1 MRKISKTLAKSAITY
16 YDRDGVL
23 QTFTTLGNVRTLEQA
38 VKVLMKHDIYNVL
51 VDDIKVE
58 RQTYAMDAE
67 RFFEL
72 AELVATDD
80 NDNETDD
87 NDNDNDNE

>member
-1 MRKISKTLAKSAITY
+1 MRKIRKTLAKSAISY

-23 QTFTTLGNVRTLEQA
+23 QTLTTPGNVRTVEQA

-51 VDDIKVE
+51 VDDIKVD

-72 AELVATDD
+72 AEPAPTD
-80 NDNETDD
+80 DNETDD
-87 NDNDNDNE
+87 NDNE

>member
-1 MRKISKTLAKSAITY
+1 MRKIRKALVKSAISY

-23 QTFTTLGNVRTLEQA
+23 QTLTTPGNVRTVEQA

-72 AELVATDD
+72 AEPVATDETD
-80 NDNETDD
+80 DNETDD
-87 NDNDNDNE
+87 NNE

>member
-1 MRKISKTLAKSAITY
+1 MRKIRKTRAKSAISY
-16 YDRDGVL
+16 YDRFGAL
-23 QTFTTLGNVRTLEQA
+23 QTLTTPGNVQTVEQA

-72 AELVATDD
+72 AEPVPTDD
-80 NDNETDD
+80 NETETDD
-87 NDNDNDNE
+87 NE

>member
-1 MRKISKTLAKSAITY
+1 MRKIRKTLAKSAISY

-23 QTFTTLGNVRTLEQA
+23 QTLTTPGNVRTVEQA

-72 AELVATDD
+72 AEPVATDDETETDD
-80 NDNETDD
+80 NDNE
-87 NDNDNDNE
+87 

>member
-1 MRKISKTLAKSAITY
+1 MRKIRKTLAESAISY
-16 YDRDGVL
+16 YDRFGVL
-23 QTFTTLGNVRTLEQA
+23 QTLTTLGNVRTVEQA

-72 AELVATDD
+72 AEPVSTDET
-80 NDNETDD
+80 ETDD
-87 NDNDNDNE
+87 NE

>member
-1 MRKISKTLAKSAITY
+1 MRKIRKTLAKSAISY

-23 QTFTTLGNVRTLEQA
+23 QTLTTLGNVRTVEQA

-51 VDDIKVE
+51 VDGIKVE
-58 RQTYAMDAE
+58 RQTYVMDAE

-72 AELVATDD
+72 AVPVAID
-80 NDNETDD
+80 DNET

>member
-1 MRKISKTLAKSAITY
+1 MRKIRKTLAKSAISY
-16 YDRDGVL
+16 YDRFGAL
-23 QTFTTLGNVRTLEQA
+23 QTLTTPGNVRTVEQA

-72 AELVATDD
+72 AEPVS
-80 NDNETDD
+80 TDD

>member
-1 MRKISKTLAKSAITY
+1 MRKIRKTLAKSTIRY

-23 QTFTTLGNVRTLEQA
+23 QTLTTPGNVRTVEQA

-58 RQTYAMDAE
+58 QQTYAMDAE

-72 AELVATDD
+72 AESVATD
-80 NDNETDD
+80 DNETDD
-87 NDNDNDNE
+87 NE

>member
-1 MRKISKTLAKSAITY
+1 MRKIRKTLAKSAISY
-16 YDRDGVL
+16 YDRDGVS
-23 QTFTTLGNVRTLEQA
+23 QTLTTPGNVQTVEQA

-67 RFFEL
+67 RFFGL
-72 AELVATDD
+72 AEPVPTDETETDD
-80 NDNETDD
+80 NDNE
-87 NDNDNDNE
+87 

>member
-1 MRKISKTLAKSAITY
+1 MRKIRKALAKSAISY

-23 QTFTTLGNVRTLEQA
+23 QTLTTPGNVRTIEQA

-58 RQTYAMDAE
+58 QQTYAMDAE

-72 AELVATDD
+72 AEPVSTDG
-80 NDNETDD
+80 

>member
-1 MRKISKTLAKSAITY
+1 MRKIRKTLAKSAISY

-23 QTFTTLGNVRTLEQA
+23 QTFTTPGNVRTVEQA

-72 AELVATDD
+72 AVPTDET
-80 NDNETDD
+80 ETDD
-87 NDNDNDNE
+87 NDNDNE

>member
-1 MRKISKTLAKSAITY
+1 MRKIRKTLAKSAISY

-23 QTFTTLGNVRTLEQA
+23 QTLTTPGNVRTVEQA
-38 VKVLMKHDIYNVL
+38 VKMLMKHDIYNVL

-72 AELVATDD
+72 AEPVSTDD
-80 NDNETDD
+80 NETDDNETDD
-87 NDNDNDNE
+87 NDNE

>member
-1 MRKISKTLAKSAITY
+1 MRKIRKTLAKSAISY

-23 QTFTTLGNVRTLEQA
+23 QTLTTPGNVRTVEQA

-72 AELVATDD
+72 AEPVPTDD
-80 NDNETDD
+80 NETDDNETDD
-87 NDNDNDNE
+87 NDNE

>member
-1 MRKISKTLAKSAITY
+1 MRKIRKTLAKSAISY

-23 QTFTTLGNVRTLEQA
+23 QTLTTLDNVRTVEQA

-58 RQTYAMDAE
+58 RQTYVMDAE

-72 AELVATDD
+72 AEPVATD
-80 NDNETDD
+80 DNETDD
-87 NDNDNDNE
+87 NDNDNE

>member
-1 MRKISKTLAKSAITY
+1 MRKIRKRLAKSAISY

-23 QTFTTLGNVRTLEQA
+23 QTLTTSGNVRTVEQA

-58 RQTYAMDAE
+58 QQTYAMDAE

-72 AELVATDD
+72 AEPVSTD
-80 NDNETDD
+80 DNETDD
-87 NDNDNDNE
+87 NE

>member
-1 MRKISKTLAKSAITY
+1 MRKIRKTLAKSAISY

-23 QTFTTLGNVRTLEQA
+23 QTLTTPGNVRTVEQA

-51 VDDIKVE
+51 VADIKVE

-72 AELVATDD
+72 AEPVPTDDNETETDD
-80 NDNETDD
+80 NDNE
-87 NDNDNDNE
+87 

>member
-1 MRKISKTLAKSAITY
+1 MRKIRKTLAKSAISY

-23 QTFTTLGNVRTLEQA
+23 QTFTTPGNVRTVEQA

-67 RFFEL
+67 RFFEF
-72 AELVATDD
+72 AEPVPTDDNETETDD
-80 NDNETDD
+80 NDNE
-87 NDNDNDNE
+87 

>member
-1 MRKISKTLAKSAITY
+1 MRKIRKTLAKSAISY

-23 QTFTTLGNVRTLEQA
+23 QTLTTPSNVRTVEQA

-72 AELVATDD
+72 AVPVPTDET
-80 NDNETDD
+80 ETDD
-87 NDNDNDNE
+87 NDNDNE

>member
-1 MRKISKTLAKSAITY
+1 MRKIRKTLAKSAISY

-23 QTFTTLGNVRTLEQA
+23 HTLTTPGNVRTVEQA
-38 VKVLMKHDIYNVL
+38 MKVLMKHDIYNVL

-72 AELVATDD
+72 AEPVPADDNETETDD
-80 NDNETDD
+80 NDNE
-87 NDNDNDNE
+87 

>member
-1 MRKISKTLAKSAITY
+1 MKKIRKTLAKSVISY

-23 QTFTTLGNVRTLEQA
+23 QTLTMPGNVRTVEQA
-38 VKVLMKHDIYNVL
+38 VKVLLKHDIYNVL

-72 AELVATDD
+72 AEPVATD
-80 NDNETDD
+80 DNETDD
-87 NDNDNDNE
+87 NDNDNE

>member
-1 MRKISKTLAKSAITY
+1 MRKIRKTLAKSAISY

-23 QTFTTLGNVRTLEQA
+23 QTLTTPGNVRTVEQA

-72 AELVATDD
+72 AEPVPTDDNETETDD
-80 NDNETDD
+80 NDNE
-87 NDNDNDNE
+87 

>member
-1 MRKISKTLAKSAITY
+1 MRKIRKILAKSAITY

-23 QTFTTLGNVRTLEQA
+23 QTLTTPGNVRTVEQA

-72 AELVATDD
+72 AEPVVTDD
-80 NDNETDD
+80 ETDD
-87 NDNDNDNE
+87 NDNDNE

>member
-1 MRKISKTLAKSAITY
+1 MRKIRKTLAKSAISY

-23 QTFTTLGNVRTLEQA
+23 QTLTTLGNVRTVEQA

-51 VDDIKVE
+51 VDGIKVE
-58 RQTYAMDAE
+58 RQTYVMDAE

-72 AELVATDD
+72 AVPTAID
-80 NDNETDD
+80 DNET

>member
-1 MRKISKTLAKSAITY
+1 MRKIRKTLAKSAISY
-16 YDRDGVL
+16 YDRYGVL
-23 QTFTTLGNVRTLEQA
+23 QTLTIPGNVRTVEQA

-51 VDDIKVE
+51 VDEIKVE

-72 AELVATDD
+72 AEPVSTD
-80 NDNETDD
+80 DNETDD
-87 NDNDNDNE
+87 NDNE

>member
-1 MRKISKTLAKSAITY
+1 MRKIKKTLAKSAISY

-23 QTFTTLGNVRTLEQA
+23 QTLTTPGNVRTVEQA

-72 AELVATDD
+72 AEPVATDD
-80 NDNETDD
+80 NETDDNETDD
-87 NDNDNDNE
+87 NDNE

>member
-1 MRKISKTLAKSAITY
+1 MRKIRKTLAKSAISY

-23 QTFTTLGNVRTLEQA
+23 QTFTTPGNVRTVEQA
-38 VKVLMKHDIYNVL
+38 VKVLMKHDLYNVL

-72 AELVATDD
+72 AEPVPTDETETDD
-80 NDNETDD
+80 NDNE
-87 NDNDNDNE
+87 

>member
-1 MRKISKTLAKSAITY
+1 MRKIRKTLAKSAISY

-23 QTFTTLGNVRTLEQA
+23 QTLTTPGNVRTVEQA

-72 AELVATDD
+72 AEPVPTDD
-80 NDNETDD
+80 ETETDD
-87 NDNDNDNE
+87 NDNDNE